1 MKSKAGRKGRGLQ
14 LVKTWAW
21 KDHVKKGMFEQR
33 YEEEKEVGMKF
44 EILILI
50 YSK

>member
-21 KDHVKKGMFEQR
+21 KDHVKKGTFEQR

-44 EILILI
+44 EILIVI